1 MSRRYRKT
9 IGNGIVPAGDKAW
22 CVHCDE
28 WRFDP
33 NPNYDPSKPQGANNR
48 EEIAVGPVPCN
59 LSGCDCKCHTKL
71 RKPKC
76 LCAVVELDGPWDS
89 PVGCCMDCDC
99 YCHVAEQKEADC
111 TSKTRKALWEA
122 ELKRRDQERFKKEG
136 VYDWEKKVLEYIMC
150 DPSNLNYKYRT
161 FVEVLSFESDMKKA
175 IAGRASETGTQFM
188 ERMLLTPW
196 GYTYIKAQSPCRAKI
211 KEA

>member
-1 MSRRYRKT
+1 
-9 IGNGIVPAGDKAW
+9 
-22 CVHCDE
+22 
-28 WRFDP
+28 
-33 NPNYDPSKPQGANNR
+33 
-48 EEIAVGPVPCN
+48 
-59 LSGCDCKCHTKL
+59 
-71 RKPKC
+71 
-76 LCAVVELDGPWDS
+76 
-89 PVGCCMDCDC
+89 MDCDC